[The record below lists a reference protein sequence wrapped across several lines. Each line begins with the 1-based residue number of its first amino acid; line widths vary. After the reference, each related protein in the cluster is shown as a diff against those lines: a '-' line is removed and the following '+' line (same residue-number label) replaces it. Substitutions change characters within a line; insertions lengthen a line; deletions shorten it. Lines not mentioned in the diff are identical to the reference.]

1 MQTAAFEFPTW
12 DKVHEFNEKTTSLSL
27 ENAGKS
33 TSTSYKAG
41 FGKQPLTKPA
51 QPLTMPTVE
60 LGAAVQPKP

>member
-1 MQTAAFEFPTW
+1 MKKAAFEVLTW
-12 DKVHEFNEKTTSLSL
+12 DKVHAFDTETGSLSL

-41 FGKQPLTKPA
+41 FGKQPLTKPD
-51 QPLTMPTVE
+51 VE

>member
-1 MQTAAFEFPTW
+1 MQSAAFAFPTW

-27 ENAGKS
+27 ENAGRS

-51 QPLTMPTVE
+51 PVE